1 MRRRGL
7 EIRTRVPP
15 ELIPLVT
22 ELADW
27 LGLGAGDVVLLVFR
41 LALHEF
47 LPDET
52 AERTRAWI
60 RERLKQ
66 RRGKRHAQEAREKRA
81 EEIRQER
88 QDGLR
93 GFLLA
98 QMGGRGVR

>member
-27 LGLGAGDVVLLVFR
+27 LGLGPGDVVLLVFR
-41 LALHEF
+41 LAL
-47 LPDET
+47 LDET
-52 AERTRAWI
+52 PERTRAWI

-66 RRGKRHAQEAREKRA
+66 RRGKLHAQEAREKRA

-98 QMGGRGVR
+98 QVRGRR